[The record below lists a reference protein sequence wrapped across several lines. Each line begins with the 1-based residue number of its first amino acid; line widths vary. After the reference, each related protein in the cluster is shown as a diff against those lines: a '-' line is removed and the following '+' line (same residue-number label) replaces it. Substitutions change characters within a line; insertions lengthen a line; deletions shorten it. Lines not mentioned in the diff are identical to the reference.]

1 MNLCGGAV
9 NFVYMAKEST
19 TIGVS
24 VFTAQSTHPG
34 LIEVSY
40 KHHWIHHSRLPWHKD
55 GRPRPAL
62 TRMITKTSPRA

>member
-9 NFVYMAKEST
+9 NFAYMAKEST

-24 VFTAQSTHPG
+24 VFTAQSTQPG

-40 KHHWIHHSRLPWHKD
+40 KHHWIQHSRLPWHKD
-55 GRPRPAL
+55 G
-62 TRMITKTSPRA
+62 